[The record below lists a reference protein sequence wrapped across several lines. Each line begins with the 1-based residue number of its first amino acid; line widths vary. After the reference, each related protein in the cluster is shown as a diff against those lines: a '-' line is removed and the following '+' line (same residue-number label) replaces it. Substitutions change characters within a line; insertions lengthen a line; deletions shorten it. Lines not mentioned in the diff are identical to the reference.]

1 MNDVIRV
8 YDARDADCAGAG
20 LGVISPTECEVTEA
34 AGGDYVLTAAIPI
47 ADGTG
52 WELALLDRQVV
63 ATVPVGAARK
73 RQRFRIHATTV
84 QDGGL
89 TIAIQ
94 ARHVTY
100 DLSYYVLHQ
109 EEETTEKISARE
121 AGEKLWNAIEGGA
134 GAFALHVEMDRQ
146 LRISWGRINVI
157 RALLDQ
163 TGGFV
168 RKARARLLRDNQ
180 DIYLLPSDVLDSG
193 LIIRRDVNLTALSV
207 DRDTTETYT
216 RLIPTGQDANGDV
229 IYLPEKSIDAPEI
242 DEYAMPRVYT
252 WAVSGARVGQER
264 TRDDG
269 TKEALTLEQVYDLL
283 RDAAQEKL
291 DAGVGAPEQSGT
303 VEYIDLSR
311 TEQFATLFRL
321 QDAFLYA
328 QITVENALTG
338 FRLKKQV
345 SGYTWDVLEQR
356 YTQLKLGD
364 PWTDGGK
371 DSFVTSSQH
380 DSAMQALTIS
390 QEQFDAMLKR
400 HAVAVEDNKQK
411 TSDVEIKL
419 DAAKAEID
427 LRTTRLESDLGT
439 QRDKTNAAEVRI
451 SAAEAAIEQ
460 KASSQT
466 VEGMNQ
472 RLSLAEANLDAA
484 QAAIQLKASQNDMD
498 DALRRLNA
506 AEINIDGANVAIEL
520 KADKKVTDTLGN
532 RLMEAEASIK
542 AANGAIELKASK
554 TDVDGLATRM
564 SNAEASIDAANA
576 AIDLKVSKD
585 GIINA
590 INLSSNGAVISA
602 NRIDLSGYT
611 TMSDFKALSGEL
623 DRIKS
628 GTATIDRLRVGT
640 LVADA
645 VSGPKSINAD
655 NGWFGAVYVGEAA
668 VAQHTL
674 TIGGTSCQFFAPAD
688 ATFDLSDMPGYDD
701 ALDAARR
708 EGASSVHVQ
717 ALEAYGESYYAATKT
732 VTAALDIT
740 LSNRETSQHS
750 MSVDASGAYSAG
762 RSDVTIGEI
771 TCVDISAG
779 ADTGRVRVTV
789 KISNGKTKQQV
800 FTFA

>member
-20 LGVISPTECEVTEA
+20 LGVISPTECEATEA

-94 ARHVTY
+94 ARHITY

-134 GAFALHVEMDRQ
+134 GAFALHIELDKQ

-193 LIIRRDVNLTALSV
+193 LIVRRDVNLTALSV

-229 IYLPEKSIDAPEI
+229 IYLPEKSVDAPEI

-291 DAGVGAPEQSGT
+291 DSGVGAPEQSGT
-303 VEYIDLSR
+303 LEYIDLSR

-338 FRLKKQV
+338 FRLKKQI
-345 SGYTWDVLEQR
+345 SGYTWDVLGQR
-356 YTQLKLGD
+356 YTQLKLGN

-411 TSDVEIKL
+411 ISDVEIKL

-439 QRDKTNAAEVRI
+439 QKDKTNAAEVRI
-451 SAAEAAIEQ
+451 SAAEAAIEL

-506 AEINIDGANVAIEL
+506 AEINIDGANAAIEL
-520 KADKKVTDTLGN
+520 KVDKTVTDALGN

-542 AANGAIELKASK
+542 AAN
-554 TDVDGLATRM
+554 
-564 SNAEASIDAANA
+564 A

-585 GIINA
+585 GIISA
-590 INLSSNGAVISA
+590 INLSSDGAVISA

-623 DRIKS
+623 ERIKS

-655 NGWFGAVYVGEAA
+655 NGWFGAVHVGETA

-717 ALEAYGESYYAATKT
+717 ALEAYGESYYSATKA
-732 VTAALDIT
+732 VTANLDIT

-750 MSVDASGAYSAG
+750 VSVDASGAYSAG

>member
-8 YDARDADCAGAG
+8 YDARDADGAGAG

-94 ARHVTY
+94 ARHITY

-134 GAFALHVEMDRQ
+134 GAFAMHVEMDKQ

-207 DRDTTETYT
+207 DRDATETYT

-229 IYLPEKSIDAPEI
+229 IYLPEKSVDAPEI

-345 SGYTWDVLEQR
+345 SGYTWDVLGQR

-400 HAVAVEDNKQK
+400 HAVAVEGNKQK
-411 TSDVEIKL
+411 ISDVAIKL

-427 LRTTRLESDLGT
+427 LRTKRLESDLGT

-451 SAAEAAIEQ
+451 SAAEAAIEL

-506 AEINIDGANVAIEL
+506 AEINIDGANAAIEL
-520 KADKKVTDTLGN
+520 KVDKTVTDALGN

-542 AANGAIELKASK
+542 AAN
-554 TDVDGLATRM
+554 
-564 SNAEASIDAANA
+564 A

-585 GIINA
+585 GIISA
-590 INLSSNGAVISA
+590 INLSSDGAVISA

-655 NGWFGAVYVGEAA
+655 NGWFGAVHVGETA

-708 EGASSVHVQ
+708 EGASSVYVQ

-732 VTAALDIT
+732 VTANLDIT

-750 MSVDASGAYSAG
+750 VSVDASGAYSAG

>member
-20 LGVISPTECEVTEA
+20 LGVISPTECEATEA

-94 ARHVTY
+94 ARHITY

-109 EEETTEKISARE
+109 EEETTEKISARK

-134 GAFALHVEMDRQ
+134 GAFALHVEMDKQ

-207 DRDTTETYT
+207 DRDATETYT

-229 IYLPEKSIDAPEI
+229 IYLPEKSVDAPEI

-345 SGYTWDVLEQR
+345 SGYTWDVLGQR

-380 DSAMQALTIS
+380 DSALQALTIS

-411 TSDVEIKL
+411 ISDVEIKL

-427 LRTTRLESDLGT
+427 LRTTMLESDLGT
-439 QRDKTNAAEVRI
+439 QMDKMDAAEVRI
-451 SAAEAAIEQ
+451 SAAEAAIEL

-466 VEGMNQ
+466 VAGINQ

-498 DALRRLNA
+498 AALSRLNA
-506 AEINIDGANVAIEL
+506 AEINIDGANAAIEL
-520 KADKKVTDTLGN
+520 KVDKTVTDTLGN

-542 AANGAIELKASK
+542 AAN
-554 TDVDGLATRM
+554 
-564 SNAEASIDAANA
+564 A

-585 GIINA
+585 GIISA
-590 INLSSNGAVISA
+590 INLSSDGAVISA

-623 DRIKS
+623 ERIKS

-655 NGWFGAVYVGEAA
+655 DGWFGAVHVGETA

-708 EGASSVHVQ
+708 EGASSVYVQ

-732 VTAALDIT
+732 VTANLDIT

-750 MSVDASGAYSAG
+750 VSVDASGAYSAG

>member
-8 YDARDADCAGAG
+8 HDARDADCAGAG

-94 ARHVTY
+94 ARHITY

-134 GAFALHVEMDRQ
+134 GAFALHVEMDKQ

-229 IYLPEKSIDAPEI
+229 IYLPEKSVDAPEI

-269 TKEALTLEQVYDLL
+269 AKEALTLEQVYDLL

-345 SGYTWDVLEQR
+345 SWYTWDVLGQR

-380 DSAMQALTIS
+380 DSAMQALTIL

-411 TSDVEIKL
+411 ISDVEIKL

-451 SAAEAAIEQ
+451 SAAEAAIEL

-506 AEINIDGANVAIEL
+506 AEINIDGANAAIEL
-520 KADKKVTDTLGN
+520 KVDKTVTDTLGN

-542 AANGAIELKASK
+542 AAN
-554 TDVDGLATRM
+554 
-564 SNAEASIDAANA
+564 A

-585 GIINA
+585 GIISA
-590 INLSSNGAVISA
+590 INLSSDGAVISA

-623 DRIKS
+623 ERIKS

-655 NGWFGAVYVGEAA
+655 NGWFGAVHVGETA

-708 EGASSVHVQ
+708 EGASSVYVQ
-717 ALEAYGESYYAATKT
+717 ALEAYGEGYYAATKM
-732 VTAALDIT
+732 VTANLDIT
-740 LSNRETSQHS
+740 LSNRETSQHAV
-750 MSVDASGAYSAG
+750 SVDASGAYSAG

>member
-8 YDARDADCAGAG
+8 YDARDADGAGAG

-94 ARHVTY
+94 ARHITY

-216 RLIPTGQDANGDV
+216 RLIPTGQDTNGDV
-229 IYLPEKSIDAPEI
+229 IYLPEKNVDAPEI

-345 SGYTWDVLEQR
+345 SGYTWDVLGQR

-411 TSDVEIKL
+411 TSGTQYPECNVMCNSGGFAISTEQMGLTLYDNGYHTFVITKNDGDYTFYLDNNKLYNDKLGYPQAGNGDDPLYIGGWGSGWGMVKGTIMDVRIYNQCID
-419 DAAKAEID
+419 DAAVDALNNIF
-427 LRTTRLESDLGT
+427 
-439 QRDKTNAAEVRI
+439 AEV
-451 SAAEAAIEQ
+451 
-460 KASSQT
+460 
-466 VEGMNQ
+466 
-472 RLSLAEANLDAA
+472 
-484 QAAIQLKASQNDMD
+484 
-498 DALRRLNA
+498 
-506 AEINIDGANVAIEL
+506 
-520 KADKKVTDTLGN
+520 
-532 RLMEAEASIK
+532 
-542 AANGAIELKASK
+542 
-554 TDVDGLATRM
+554 
-564 SNAEASIDAANA
+564 
-576 AIDLKVSKD
+576 
-585 GIINA
+585 
-590 INLSSNGAVISA
+590 
-602 NRIDLSGYT
+602 
-611 TMSDFKALSGEL
+611 
-623 DRIKS
+623 
-628 GTATIDRLRVGT
+628 
-640 LVADA
+640 
-645 VSGPKSINAD
+645 
-655 NGWFGAVYVGEAA
+655 
-668 VAQHTL
+668 
-674 TIGGTSCQFFAPAD
+674 
-688 ATFDLSDMPGYDD
+688 
-701 ALDAARR
+701 
-708 EGASSVHVQ
+708 
-717 ALEAYGESYYAATKT
+717 
-732 VTAALDIT
+732 
-740 LSNRETSQHS
+740 
-750 MSVDASGAYSAG
+750 
-762 RSDVTIGEI
+762 
-771 TCVDISAG
+771 
-779 ADTGRVRVTV
+779 
-789 KISNGKTKQQV
+789 
-800 FTFA
+800 

>member
-20 LGVISPTECEVTEA
+20 LGVISPTECEATEA

-94 ARHVTY
+94 ARHITY

-134 GAFALHVEMDRQ
+134 GAFALHVEMDKQ

-207 DRDTTETYT
+207 DRDATETYT

-229 IYLPEKSIDAPEI
+229 IYLPEKSVDAPEI

-269 TKEALTLEQVYDLL
+269 TKEALTLEQVYALL

-345 SGYTWDVLEQR
+345 SGYTWDVLGQR

-400 HAVAVEDNKQK
+400 HAVAVEANKQK
-411 TSDVEIKL
+411 ISDVEIKL

-451 SAAEAAIEQ
+451 SAAEAAIEL

-506 AEINIDGANVAIEL
+506 AEINIDGANAAIEL
-520 KADKKVTDTLGN
+520 KVDKTVTDALGN

-542 AANGAIELKASK
+542 AAN
-554 TDVDGLATRM
+554 
-564 SNAEASIDAANA
+564 A

-585 GIINA
+585 GIISA
-590 INLSSNGAVISA
+590 INLSSDGAVISA

-623 DRIKS
+623 ERIKS

-655 NGWFGAVYVGEAA
+655 NGWFGAVHVGETA

-708 EGASSVHVQ
+708 EGASSVYVQ

-732 VTAALDIT
+732 VTANLDIT

-750 MSVDASGAYSAG
+750 VSVDASGAYSAG

>member
-8 YDARDADCAGAG
+8 YDARDADGAGAG

-63 ATVPVGAARK
+63 ATVPVGAAKK

-94 ARHVTY
+94 ARHITY

-134 GAFALHVEMDRQ
+134 GAFALHVEMDKQ

-207 DRDTTETYT
+207 GRDTTETYT

-345 SGYTWDVLEQR
+345 SGYTWDVLGQR

-400 HAVAVEDNKQK
+400 HAVAVEDNKQRI
-411 TSDVEIKL
+411 SDVEIKL

-439 QRDKTNAAEVRI
+439 QRDKVDAAEVRI
-451 SAAEAAIEQ
+451 SAAEAAIEL

-484 QAAIQLKASQNDMD
+484 
-498 DALRRLNA
+498 
-506 AEINIDGANVAIEL
+506 
-520 KADKKVTDTLGN
+520 
-532 RLMEAEASIK
+532 
-542 AANGAIELKASK
+542 
-554 TDVDGLATRM
+554 
-564 SNAEASIDAANA
+564 NA
-576 AIDLKVSKD
+576 AIELKVSKD
-585 GIINA
+585 GIISA
-590 INLSSNGAVISA
+590 INLSSDGAVISA

-655 NGWFGAVYVGEAA
+655 NGWFGAVHVGETA

-708 EGASSVHVQ
+708 EGASSVYVQ

-740 LSNRETSQHS
+740 LSNRETSQHLV
-750 MSVDASGAYSAG
+750 SVDASGAYSAG

>member
-8 YDARDADCAGAG
+8 HDARDADCAGAG

-73 RQRFRIHATTV
+73 RQRFRIHVTTV

-94 ARHVTY
+94 ARHITY

-134 GAFALHVEMDRQ
+134 GAFALHIELDKQ

-207 DRDTTETYT
+207 DRDATETYT

-229 IYLPEKSIDAPEI
+229 IYLPEKSVDAPEI

-269 TKEALTLEQVYDLL
+269 AKEALTLEQVYDLL

-345 SGYTWDVLEQR
+345 SGYTWDVLGQR

-411 TSDVEIKL
+411 ISDVEIKL

-427 LRTTRLESDLGT
+427 LRTKRLESDLGT

-451 SAAEAAIEQ
+451 SAAEAAIEL

-506 AEINIDGANVAIEL
+506 AEINIDGANAAIEL
-520 KADKKVTDTLGN
+520 KVDKTVTDTLGN

-542 AANGAIELKASK
+542 AAN
-554 TDVDGLATRM
+554 
-564 SNAEASIDAANA
+564 A

-585 GIINA
+585 GIISA
-590 INLSSNGAVISA
+590 INLSSDGAVISA

-623 DRIKS
+623 ERIKS
-628 GTATIDRLRVGT
+628 GTATIDQLRVGT

-655 NGWFGAVYVGEAA
+655 NGWFGAVHVGETA

-732 VTAALDIT
+732 VMANLDIT

-750 MSVDASGAYSAG
+750 VSVDASGAYSAG
-762 RSDVTIGEI
+762 RSDVAIGEI

>member
-8 YDARDADCAGAG
+8 HDARDADCAGAG

-94 ARHVTY
+94 ARHITY

-134 GAFALHVEMDRQ
+134 GAFVLHVEMDRQ

-303 VEYIDLSR
+303 VEYIDLSQ
-311 TEQFATLFRL
+311 TEQFANLFRL

-328 QITVENALTG
+328 QITVENGLTG

-345 SGYTWDVLEQR
+345 SGYTWDVLGQR

-364 PWTDGGK
+364 PWADGGK

-380 DSAMQALTIS
+380 DSSMQALTIS

-411 TSDVEIKL
+411 ISDVEIEL

-427 LRTTRLESDLGT
+427 LRTKRLESDLGT

-451 SAAEAAIEQ
+451 SAAEAAIEL

-506 AEINIDGANVAIEL
+506 AEINIDGANAAIEL
-520 KADKKVTDTLGN
+520 KVDKTVTDALGN

-542 AANGAIELKASK
+542 AAN
-554 TDVDGLATRM
+554 
-564 SNAEASIDAANA
+564 A

-585 GIINA
+585 GIISA
-590 INLSSNGAVISA
+590 INLSSDGAVISA

-611 TMSDFKALSGEL
+611 TMSEFKALSGEL
-623 DRIKS
+623 ERIKS

-655 NGWFGAVYVGEAA
+655 DGWFGAVHVGETA

-708 EGASSVHVQ
+708 EGASSVYVQ
-717 ALEAYGESYYAATKT
+717 ALEAYGEGYYAATKT
-732 VTAALDIT
+732 VTANMDIT

-750 MSVDASGAYSAG
+750 VSVDASGAYSAG

>member
-34 AGGDYVLTAAIPI
+34 AGGDYLLTAAIPI

-73 RQRFRIHATTV
+73 RQRFRIHVTTV

-134 GAFALHVEMDRQ
+134 GAFALHVEMDKQ

-242 DEYAMPRVYT
+242 DDYAMPRVYT

-264 TRDDG
+264 TQDDG
-269 TKEALTLEQVYDLL
+269 TKAALTLEQVYDLL
-283 RDAAQEKL
+283 RDAVQEKL

-303 VEYIDLSR
+303 VEYIDLSQ
-311 TEQFATLFRL
+311 TEQFANLFRL

-328 QITVENALTG
+328 QITVENGLTG

-345 SGYTWDVLEQR
+345 SGYTWDVLGQR

-364 PWTDGGK
+364 PWADGGK

-380 DSAMQALTIS
+380 DSSMQALTIS

-411 TSDVEIKL
+411 ISDVEIEL

-427 LRTTRLESDLGT
+427 LRTKRLESDLDT

-451 SAAEAAIEQ
+451 SAAEAAIEL

-506 AEINIDGANVAIEL
+506 AEINIDGANAAIEL
-520 KADKKVTDTLGN
+520 KVDKTVTDTLGN

-542 AANGAIELKASK
+542 
-554 TDVDGLATRM
+554 
-564 SNAEASIDAANA
+564 AANA

-590 INLSSNGAVISA
+590 INLSSDGAVISA

-655 NGWFGAVYVGEAA
+655 NGWFGAVHVGETA

-732 VTAALDIT
+732 VMADLDIT

-750 MSVDASGAYSAG
+750 VSVDASGAYSAG

-771 TCVDISAG
+771 TCVDVSAG

>member
-94 ARHVTY
+94 ARHITY

-180 DIYLLPSDVLDSG
+180 DICMLPSDVLDSG

-229 IYLPEKSIDAPEI
+229 IYLPEKNVDAPEI

-269 TKEALTLEQVYDLL
+269 AKEALTLEQVYDLL

-345 SGYTWDVLEQR
+345 SGYTWDVLGQR

-411 TSDVEIKL
+411 ISDVEIKL

-427 LRTTRLESDLGT
+427 LRTKRLESDLGT

-451 SAAEAAIEQ
+451 SAAEAAIEL

-484 QAAIQLKASQNDMD
+484 QVAIQLKASQNDMD

-506 AEINIDGANVAIEL
+506 AEINIDGANAAIEL
-520 KADKKVTDTLGN
+520 KVDKTVTDTLGN

-542 AANGAIELKASK
+542 AAN
-554 TDVDGLATRM
+554 
-564 SNAEASIDAANA
+564 A

-585 GIINA
+585 GIISA
-590 INLSSNGAVISA
+590 INLSSDGAVISA

-645 VSGPKSINAD
+645 VSGPKSISAD

-717 ALEAYGESYYAATKT
+717 ALEAYGKKATMQRQRRSRQPW
-732 VTAALDIT
+732 T
-740 LSNRETSQHS
+740 LR
-750 MSVDASGAYSAG
+750 
-762 RSDVTIGEI
+762 
-771 TCVDISAG
+771 
-779 ADTGRVRVTV
+779 
-789 KISNGKTKQQV
+789 
-800 FTFA
+800 

>member
-94 ARHVTY
+94 ARHITY

-134 GAFALHVEMDRQ
+134 GAFALHIELDKQ

-216 RLIPTGQDANGDV
+216 RLIPTGQDTNGDV
-229 IYLPEKSIDAPEI
+229 IYLPEKNVDAPEI

-345 SGYTWDVLEQR
+345 SGYTWDVLGQR

-506 AEINIDGANVAIEL
+506 AEINIDGANAAI
-520 KADKKVTDTLGN
+520 D
-532 RLMEAEASIK
+532 
-542 AANGAIELKASK
+542 LKASK

-585 GIINA
+585 GIISA
-590 INLSSNGAVISA
+590 INLSSDGAVISA

-655 NGWFGAVYVGEAA
+655 NGWFGAVHVGETA

-717 ALEAYGESYYAATKT
+717 ALETYGESYYAATKT
-732 VTAALDIT
+732 VMADLDIT

-750 MSVDASGAYSAG
+750 VSVDASGAYSAG

>member
-34 AGGDYVLTAAIPI
+34 AGGDYLLTAAIPI

-73 RQRFRIHATTV
+73 RQRFRIHVTTV

-94 ARHVTY
+94 ARHITY

-134 GAFALHVEMDRQ
+134 GAFALHVEMDKQ

-216 RLIPTGQDANGDV
+216 RLIPTGQDTNGDV
-229 IYLPEKSIDAPEI
+229 IYLPEKSIDALEI

-264 TRDDG
+264 MRDDG

-345 SGYTWDVLEQR
+345 SGYTWDVLGQR

-411 TSDVEIKL
+411 ISDVEIKL

-427 LRTTRLESDLGT
+427 LRTKRLESDLDT

-451 SAAEAAIEQ
+451 SAAEAAIEL

-506 AEINIDGANVAIEL
+506 AEINIDGANAAIEL
-520 KADKKVTDTLGN
+520 KVDKTVTDALGN

-542 AANGAIELKASK
+542 AAN
-554 TDVDGLATRM
+554 
-564 SNAEASIDAANA
+564 A

-585 GIINA
+585 GIISA
-590 INLSSNGAVISA
+590 INLSSDGAVISA

-611 TMSDFKALSGEL
+611 TMSEFKALSGEL
-623 DRIKS
+623 ERIKS

-655 NGWFGAVYVGEAA
+655 DGWFGAVHVGETA

-708 EGASSVHVQ
+708 EGASSVYVQ

-732 VTAALDIT
+732 VTANLDIT

-750 MSVDASGAYSAG
+750 VSVDASGAYSAG

>member
-8 YDARDADCAGAG
+8 HDARDADCAGAG

-73 RQRFRIHATTV
+73 CQRFRIHATTV

-94 ARHVTY
+94 ARHITY

-134 GAFALHVEMDRQ
+134 GAFALHVEMDKQ

-207 DRDTTETYT
+207 DRDATETYT

-229 IYLPEKSIDAPEI
+229 IYLPEKSVDAPEI

-269 TKEALTLEQVYDLL
+269 AKEALTLEQVYDLL

-345 SGYTWDVLEQR
+345 SGYTWDVLGQR

-411 TSDVEIKL
+411 ISDVEIKL

-427 LRTTRLESDLGT
+427 LRTKRLESDLGT

-451 SAAEAAIEQ
+451 SAAEAAIEL

-506 AEINIDGANVAIEL
+506 AEINIDGANAAIEL
-520 KADKKVTDTLGN
+520 KVDKTVTDTLGN

-542 AANGAIELKASK
+542 AAN
-554 TDVDGLATRM
+554 
-564 SNAEASIDAANA
+564 A

-585 GIINA
+585 GIISA
-590 INLSSNGAVISA
+590 INLSSDGAVISA

-623 DRIKS
+623 ERIKS
-628 GTATIDRLRVGT
+628 GTATIDQLRVGT

-655 NGWFGAVYVGEAA
+655 NGWFGAVHVGETA

-732 VTAALDIT
+732 VMANLDIT

-750 MSVDASGAYSAG
+750 VSVDASGAYSAG
-762 RSDVTIGEI
+762 RSDVAIGEI

>member
-8 YDARDADCAGAG
+8 HDARDADCAGAG

-94 ARHVTY
+94 ARHITY

-134 GAFALHVEMDRQ
+134 GAFALHVEMDKQ

-229 IYLPEKSIDAPEI
+229 IYLPEKSVDAPEI

-269 TKEALTLEQVYDLL
+269 AKEALTLEQVYDLL

-345 SGYTWDVLEQR
+345 SGYTWDVLGQR

-400 HAVAVEDNKQK
+400 HAVAVEDNKQRI
-411 TSDVEIKL
+411 SDVEIKL

-427 LRTTRLESDLGT
+427 LRTTMLESDLGT
-439 QRDKTNAAEVRI
+439 QMDKMDAAEVRI
-451 SAAEAAIEQ
+451 SAAEAAIEL

-506 AEINIDGANVAIEL
+506 AEINIDGANAAIEL
-520 KADKKVTDTLGN
+520 KVDKTVTDTLGN

-542 AANGAIELKASK
+542 AAN
-554 TDVDGLATRM
+554 
-564 SNAEASIDAANA
+564 A

-585 GIINA
+585 GIISA
-590 INLSSNGAVISA
+590 INLSSDGAVISA

-611 TMSDFKALSGEL
+611 TMSEFKALSGEL
-623 DRIKS
+623 ERIKS

-655 NGWFGAVYVGEAA
+655 DGWFGAVHVGETA

-708 EGASSVHVQ
+708 EGASSVYVQ
-717 ALEAYGESYYAATKT
+717 ALEAYGEGYYAATKM
-732 VTAALDIT
+732 VTANLDIT
-740 LSNRETSQHS
+740 LSNRETSQHAV
-750 MSVDASGAYSAG
+750 SVDASGAYSAG

>member
-8 YDARDADCAGAG
+8 HDARDADCAGAG

-94 ARHVTY
+94 ARHITY

-134 GAFALHVEMDRQ
+134 GAFALHVEMDKQ

-207 DRDTTETYT
+207 DRDATETYT

-229 IYLPEKSIDAPEI
+229 IYLPEKSVDAPEI

-269 TKEALTLEQVYDLL
+269 AKEALTLEQVYDLL
-283 RDAAQEKL
+283 RDAVQEKL

-345 SGYTWDVLEQR
+345 SGYTWDVLGQR

-411 TSDVEIKL
+411 ISDVEIKL

-451 SAAEAAIEQ
+451 SAAEAAIEL

-472 RLSLAEANLDAA
+472 RLNLAEANLDAA

-506 AEINIDGANVAIEL
+506 AEINIDGANAAIEL
-520 KADKKVTDTLGN
+520 KVDKTVTDTLGN

-542 AANGAIELKASK
+542 AAN
-554 TDVDGLATRM
+554 
-564 SNAEASIDAANA
+564 A

-585 GIINA
+585 GIISA
-590 INLSSNGAVISA
+590 INLSSDGAVISA

-623 DRIKS
+623 ERIKS

-655 NGWFGAVYVGEAA
+655 NGWFGAVHVGETA

-708 EGASSVHVQ
+708 EGASSVYVQ

-732 VTAALDIT
+732 VTANLDIT

-750 MSVDASGAYSAG
+750 VSVDASGAYSAG